1 MGVEFVTPGRRI
13 CGLNHF
19 PDTCG
24 RGLNQKL
31 RVNWLRPESP
41 VHYNSSMRSIHGIY
55 FFLYLF
61 DSDSYIFVVV
71 VAAVDQIDKTFAAT
85 APLLIVHKIN
95 KSELFGC

>member
-13 CGLNHF
+13 CGLNQF

-41 VHYNSSMRSIHGIY
+41 VHSNSSMRSIHGIY

>member
-1 MGVEFVTPGRRI
+1 
-13 CGLNHF
+13 
-19 PDTCG
+19 
-24 RGLNQKL
+24 
-31 RVNWLRPESP
+31 
-41 VHYNSSMRSIHGIY
+41 MRSIHGIY

-71 VAAVDQIDKTFAAT
+71 VAAVDQIDETFTAT